1 MFYYLETDPTLVYY
15 YIVEN
20 CNSALSTDTTNM
32 KMILLFMFGI
42 TSSLCLL
49 NTCKTYK
56 SQNTNKNVYY
66 KPVDKIDKV

>member
-15 YIVEN
+15 YILEN

-49 NTCKTYK
+49 NACKTYK
-56 SQNTNKNVYY
+56 SRNTNKNIYY
-66 KPVDKIDKV
+66 KPVDKTDKV

>member
-1 MFYYLETDPTLVYY
+1 MFYDLETDPTLVYY

-20 CNSALSTDTTNM
+20 CNSAFSLDNINI

-49 NTCKTYK
+49 NICKSY
-56 SQNTNKNVYY
+56 NTNEIIYY
-66 KPVDKIDKV
+66 KPIDKTDKV

>member
-56 SQNTNKNVYY
+56 SPNTNKNIYY